1 MVNVMKEKG
10 FTLIEM
16 VTVIAILGIVSMFS
30 IGAYTYQAKHEMKA
44 LTEYMGQTIQVIQ
57 QKASL
62 ENAKYTLS
70 VEIEKGKTYI
80 EVIGNRVRILQY
92 EIPKTLEVV
101 FQTDFI
107 DRSKIEFAR
116 DMSPTSAG
124 TIYVKHRYLPYQIK
138 MTVRPVTGIVT
149 IYPLEEI
156 EKD

>member
-1 MVNVMKEKG
+1 MKEKG

-30 IGAYTYQAKHEMKA
+30 IGAYTYQARHEMKVF
-44 LTEYMGQTIQVIQ
+44 TEYMGQTIQVMQ

-70 VEIEKGKTYI
+70 KGMEKNKTYM
-80 EVIGNRVRILQY
+80 EVIGRGVRILQY
-92 EIPKTLEVV
+92 EIPKTLEVA
-101 FQTDFI
+101 FQTDFT
-107 DRSKIEFAR
+107 DRSKIEFAQ
-116 DMSPTSAG
+116 DMSPTSVG
-124 TIYVKHRYLPYQIK
+124 TIHVKHRYLPYQMK
-138 MTVRPVTGIVT
+138 MTVRPVTGLVT